1 MCLLLYVLQGHETF
15 FLCSLVSYLS
25 SGCENHFLGNMYM
38 IDYSGR
44 SNCPIKYDEHTV
56 LARVIFIA
64 FLSQM
69 IASKSSNTFLLN
81 LSLEYGL
88 LRFNCWEIYGNLSIS

>member
-1 MCLLLYVLQGHETF
+1 
-15 FLCSLVSYLS
+15 
-25 SGCENHFLGNMYM
+25 M

-44 SNCPIKYDEHTV
+44 SNCLIKYDEHTV

-69 IASKSSNTFLLN
+69 IAPKSSKTFLLN
-81 LSLEYGL
+81 LSLEHGL
-88 LRFNCWEIYGNLSIS
+88 LRFNCWEIYGNLSIT